1 MTMKRFLLHIMLFS
15 VLLPLM
21 GGCSQAEDVP
31 AAIGTDDVLLNLSLS
46 TRSGNLPQEGMEI
59 GEGVPEDM
67 HLWIYGADAHGKL
80 KSLAYI
86 HKDEDIFTGRDLYG
100 NPVETI
106 RGLRITN
113 GKLFAKLHFYLV
125 LNSQSVNWTSENVN
139 LDENTSLETLK
150 ELAFTGIVSDK
161 EDNQLLMYGESE
173 VEITATSNYEV
184 LISATRA
191 MAKMELFF
199 TRCYAESELT
209 VQSIDLLP
217 VVKHGYLVSR
227 TLAEDDYQQQPTDSE
242 KLLLQETD
250 ITTTSSENYGHFS
263 RDEANFTKLSTSYLL
278 ENTEGLNEWND
289 GNVPDGKYPG
299 SVTDENAN
307 YYKVCVHYIIDGEEK
322 NKEFYLPPVLR
333 NRLYKIYARIAPGDK
348 PIRFQIEVFDWTD
361 GGNGNVNE
369 WEY

>member
-15 VLLPLM
+15 ALLSLM

-31 AAIGTDDVLLNLSLS
+31 ATGADDVLLNLSLS
-46 TRSGNLPQEGMEI
+46 TRGGNLPQEGMEI

-67 HLWIYGADAHGKL
+67 HLWIYGADANDNL

-86 HKDEDIFTGRDLYG
+86 HKDKDIFTGRDLYG

-125 LNSQSVNWTSENVN
+125 LNSRSVNWTSENVN
-139 LDENTSLETLK
+139 LDGNTSLETLK
-150 ELAFTGIVSDK
+150 ELAFTGIVSGK
-161 EDNQLLMYGESE
+161 EDNQLLMYGETE
-173 VEITATSNYEV
+173 VGITATSNYEV

-199 TRCYAESELT
+199 TRRYAESELT

-227 TLAEDDYQQQPTDSE
+227 TLAEDDYQQPTDSE

-250 ITTTSSENYGHFS
+250 ITTTSSEDYGDFS
-263 RDEANFTKLSTSYLL
+263 GDEANFTKLSASYLL
-278 ENTEGLNEWND
+278 ENTEGLKEWND

-299 SVTDENAN
+299 SVTNENAN
-307 YYKVCVHYIIDGEEK
+307 YYKVCVHYIIDGEIK

-348 PIRFQIEVFDWTD
+348 PIRFQIEVKDWED